1 MNRVRHHGQQLKRGH
16 GVPDGFADAVGGTA
30 GYAFGT
36 LGAAEAVGYVAGG
49 GGGADGEGE
58 DEVYEVED
66 CEGGGEEE
74 GESRGIT
81 AQEHV

>member
-1 MNRVRHHGQQLKRGH
+1 MNRIRHNGQELERGH

-30 GYAFGT
+30 NHAVGT
-36 LGAAEAVGYVAGG
+36 LGAAEAVGGVAGG

-58 DEVYEVED
+58 DEVYEVEHS
-66 CEGGGEEE
+66 EGGGEEE
-74 GESRGIT
+74 GESWGVV

>member
-1 MNRVRHHGQQLKRGH
+1 MNRIRHHRQKLKRGH

-30 GYAFGT
+30 SYACGT
-36 LGAAEAVGYVAGG
+36 LGAAEAVGDVTGG
-49 GGGADGEGE
+49 GGGADRKGE

-66 CEGGGEEE
+66 GEGCGEED
-74 GESRGIT
+74 GESWGIV